1 MMSVATTPE
10 NAWPCCVEALSSVCV
25 IRTGIV
31 VPEAI
36 VTVRNAGGGGVAGA
50 AGATGAFE
58 VDLPSSENVS
68 LPATLGTQSVT
79 LSFTLTRQ

>member
-1 MMSVATTPE
+1 MAALFSAAADA
-10 NAWPCCVEALSSVCV
+10 NAVD
-25 IRTGIV
+25 TGD
-31 VPEAI
+31 AG
-36 VTVRNAGGGGVAGA
+36 AGFDGGGSATIA